1 MFSIFLGKHQKC
13 EQLFLT
19 LTTVYNNQKNSF
31 TLNIP
36 NIFLYEAPQSF
47 VMRINTYLKSH

>member
-1 MFSIFLGKHQKC
+1 MFRRKHQKC

-47 VMRINTYLKSH
+47 VMRIDTYLKSH